1 LHQLK
6 RKRKHMKS
14 ANINLKSLQHVTN
27 FFSKKLKQWK
37 HYLQIINLVLL
48 IGTSALAIIC
58 VLLIYLPPESTVKKE
73 KHVDNISINRNLL
86 TPIAKDAESIDQYES
101 ILSSNPFSPARTA
114 WAPQTSVETKTAKEE
129 PPPATKPADEQ
140 KPKEPPKKINLRGI
154 MIIGDIKKALIE
166 NPDTSKNKNQ
176 FIFIEEGEDIVGYKV
191 KNIEPDQIIL
201 DWYGEEQIIAMRS
214 NIKK

>member
-1 LHQLK
+1 
-6 RKRKHMKS
+6 MKS

-37 HYLQIINLVLL
+37 HYLPIINLVLL
-48 IGTSALAIIC
+48 ICTSALAIIC
-58 VLLIYLPPESTVKKE
+58 VLLIYFPPESAVKKE
-73 KHVDNISINRNLL
+73 KHVENISINKNLL
-86 TPIAKDAESIDQYES
+86 TPLAKDVKSIDQYES

-114 WAPQTSVETKTAKEE
+114 WVPKTSAETKTAKEE
-129 PPPATKPADEQ
+129 LPPPPKPADEQ

-154 MIIGDIKKALIE
+154 MIIGGIKKALIE
-166 NPDTSKNKNQ
+166 NPDTSKNKSQ
-176 FIFIEEGEDIVGYKV
+176 FIFIEEGEDVVGYKV
-191 KNIEPDQIIL
+191 KNIEPDQVIL